1 MHFIYLIVGYH
12 PSALKIQNRLIMFA
26 IRALELSTIFI
37 MDISISERQFTLL
50 LLINLK

>member
-1 MHFIYLIVGYH
+1 MHFIYLIIGYH